1 MGAQSAKMNYVD
13 MMESA
18 GLGDV
23 LIPKKEFIKEHER
36 LVALLNQSDIPAL
49 RKEARDQQA
58 ELEKHGGSNKS
69 NFIARLMAEQ
79 KYKHATGA
87 DKNLPYRPARGPRK
101 DPNPTKGEYR
111 KPVMDPEV
119 DETEMRAP
127 IKFDYSK
134 LAFKRQDPRGR
145 KKTEKDKHE
154 YGASPFIAHH
164 FGNARSE
171 AKKKED
177 AVQAAARR
185 FFSGKAPK
193 AEKEEEE
200 EEEEETEAEKKER
213 AKEQRKESLEEFRRK
228 RAEQSLS
235 ERREKDLRKPESIKR
250 AERKDRQL
258 AKLTAEQIAERK
270 AADAARKPARG
281 RRARRGRLP
290 EGQSGFQ

>member
-1 MGAQSAKMNYVD
+1 MNYVD

-101 DPNPTKGEYR
+101 DPNPTKGVYR

-145 KKTEKDKHE
+145 KKTDKDKHE

-171 AKKKED
+171 AKRRED
-177 AVQAAARR
+177 EVQKAARR

-200 EEEEETEAEKKER
+200 EEEEEETEAERKER

-228 RAEQSLS
+228 RADQSIPD
-235 ERREKDLRKPESIKR
+235 RFEKDLRKPESIKR
-250 AERKDRQL
+250 AERKARQL
-258 AKLTAEQIAERK
+258 ANMTEKQREQMK

-281 RRARRGRLP
+281 RRARNPGRLP